1 MSKPTKKELQGILAA
16 HQEYYGGDD
25 GETIDH
31 LHNTVIIRN
40 YVPDCPGWCGHIALV
55 VHGDACYKD
64 IFYYDFKKERWSLA
78 KSMNEGDYS
87 INPETYNS

>member
-1 MSKPTKKELQGILAA
+1 MSKPTKKELQGILEA
-16 HQEYYGGDD
+16 HQEYYGGDQL
-25 GETIDH
+25 TLNH
-31 LHNTVIIRN
+31 LNHVVIIRN

-64 IFYYDFKKERWSLA
+64 IFYYDFEKERWSLA
-78 KSMNEGDYS
+78 ESMNEGDYS

>member
-1 MSKPTKKELQGILAA
+1 MSKPTKKELQGILKA

-40 YVPDCPGWCGHIALV
+40 YVPDCPGWRGHIALV

-64 IFYYDFKKERWSLA
+64 IFYYDFKKELWSLA
-78 KSMNEGDYS
+78 ESMNEGDYS

>member
-16 HQEYYGGDD
+16 HQEYYGGDLL
-25 GETIDH
+25 TIDH

-40 YVPDCPGWCGHIALV
+40 YVPDCPGWFGHSALV
-55 VHGDACYKD
+55 DHGDACYKD
-64 IFYYDFKKERWSLA
+64 IFYYDFEKERWSLA
-78 KSMNEGDYS
+78 ESMNEGDYS